1 MITMKPA
8 KAKDFFFD
16 RVLVTQYMDRK
27 TASALAKGGGLI
39 RRIAQNSMRSRK
51 KASAPGTPP
60 SRHRPR
66 GQGLTYILYVFD
78 PRTKS
83 VVIGPVLFANTVN
96 ADGTTAPEVNEFG
109 GRVKRRAKRVQ
120 GHVFSIGER
129 GPIREISQPS
139 PRSKRFARPILV
151 SAKQVERAQRI
162 HDEYVLFRIAA
173 TGGVANYPKR
183 AFMGPALEVAK
194 PKLPELWASAVQSH

>member
-8 KAKDFFFD
+8 KAKNFFFD

-39 RRIAQNSMRSRK
+39 RRIAQNSMRSSK

-66 GQGLTYILYVFD
+66 GQGLTYILFVFD

-83 VVIGPVLFANTVN
+83 VVIGPVLFSKTVN
-96 ADGTTAPEVNEFG
+96 PDGTTAPEVNEFG
-109 GRVKRRAKRVQ
+109 GRVRRRARTAQ

-139 PRSKRFARPILV
+139 HRSKRFARPILV

-194 PKLPELWASAVQSH
+194 PKLPELWASAVQT